1 MSGEAPPAPLAAMPR
16 EFWIIAYLTLG
27 IFAAIMLII
36 LIGCLL
42 LLKDG
47 ISPQNAAALAA
58 VAGLVGAIAGYAASN
73 VSTILSAIFGGS
85 LTGQHPQRTV
95 NATSAMTIN
104 EAPPVVQST
113 PPTTEGSP

>member
-1 MSGEAPPAPLAAMPR
+1 MSDDAPPAPLAAMPR

-73 VSTILSAIFGGS
+73 ASTVLSTIFGGS
-85 LTGQHPQRTV
+85 LQSQHAQRSTV
-95 NATSAMTIN
+95 NASGGATVTLDG
-104 EAPPVVQST
+104 APPKVD
-113 PPTTEGSP
+113 